1 MTERKESNNYP
12 LTSAQKLHYYSM
24 KYCPKKQVL
33 NIGTSLTIQVELEWD
48 VLKQV
53 CNDLYPDEE
62 LSFEMMYSL
71 IDIEASIN
79 SVNERKGILNS
90 LESCIRKTF
99 YSNEAD
105 ATSYYREQ
113 LERKKD
119 MGGKYNEKFFVSISD
134 EDEEY
139 EDVQEEVT
147 E

>member
-1 MTERKESNNYP
+1 MIWLVWLIIMFVNAIIIT
-12 LTSAQKLHYYSM
+12 T
-24 KYCPKKQVL
+24 V
-33 NIGTSLTIQVELEWD
+33 
-48 VLKQV
+48 
-53 CNDLYPDEE
+53 
-62 LSFEMMYSL
+62 EMMYSL